1 MRIVRAG
8 EMPSAAA
15 AACSEVV
22 ANGVGGCCL
31 RERLVTAATVAVV
44 APSTWPYAISAAS
57 LSVKRAILCA
67 ILKRSSSAA
76 PCAAP
81 MPRICQ

>member
-1 MRIVRAG
+1 MRMVRAG

-31 RERLVTAATVAVV
+31 RERLVTAATVAVLT
-44 APSTWPYAISAAS
+44 PST
-57 LSVKRAILCA
+57 
-67 ILKRSSSAA
+67 
-76 PCAAP
+76 
-81 MPRICQ
+81 

>member
-1 MRIVRAG
+1 MRMVRAG

-31 RERLVTAATVAVV
+31 RERLVTAATVVGVCTRPAERTL
-44 APSTWPYAISAAS
+44 PKPPNLAS
-57 LSVKRAILCA
+57 VR
-67 ILKRSSSAA
+67 
-76 PCAAP
+76 
-81 MPRICQ
+81 